1 MRIIDKLQDYYD
13 YLQDYDDNLVFD
25 RRGSYLI
32 TKQDICDSIER
43 VPYNESFTFYLI
55 NCGATYWLL
64 YAIKTKT
71 DGRGAFAKV
80 LDYKLGVV
88 ATWKNYDNE
97 FGLLKF
103 EQIRINSLWEYSC
116 TTYDYKIH
124 CRFLEED
131 KLAAKADDLKN
142 AIIHK
147 DYVSVYRYDIQTKW
161 IRDNKGNI
169 KETEITYP
177 ILKACGIS
185 NLIEPDVMYHAIDEY
200 FSLMKQASETTV
212 AQGTTNEDKIV
223 NHGFDKKTSFRGKNK
238 K

>member
-80 LDYKLGVV
+80 LDYKLDVV
-88 ATWKNYDNE
+88 ATWKN
-97 FGLLKF
+97 
-103 EQIRINSLWEYSC
+103 
-116 TTYDYKIH
+116 
-124 CRFLEED
+124 
-131 KLAAKADDLKN
+131 
-142 AIIHK
+142 
-147 DYVSVYRYDIQTKW
+147 
-161 IRDNKGNI
+161 
-169 KETEITYP
+169 
-177 ILKACGIS
+177 
-185 NLIEPDVMYHAIDEY
+185 
-200 FSLMKQASETTV
+200 
-212 AQGTTNEDKIV
+212 
-223 NHGFDKKTSFRGKNK
+223 
-238 K
+238 